1 MNIFDFEH
9 IFLVSDELYQ
19 TPADFSK
26 LTQNDFNRLLSYSAS
41 SPDEEA
47 LVKGASHFGYTF
59 FAKSQ
64 TTYFVR
70 VRDGPDSTKDLR
82 FEFKD
87 MIEFDRYINLFCMQ

>member
-1 MNIFDFEH
+1 M
-9 IFLVSDELYQ
+9 LM
-19 TPADFSK
+19 K
-26 LTQNDFNRLLSYSAS
+26 LTS
-41 SPDEEA
+41 DEEA

-70 VRDGPDSTKDLR
+70 VRDGSDSTKDLH

-87 MIEFDRYINLFCMQ
+87 IIEFDRLDSCSTPSFLN